1 MTPNQAD
8 SLLADALWWFKGFR
22 AAQPVDSVDPTDAL
36 SDSLRNV
43 RQWLIGLSQ
52 GHRRLLGTNERQYAV
67 VLTEAEFERIYDG
80 LKHRTVE
87 DLDLGLTTAK
97 AILEQFTAE
106 RREAALP
113 DGAPF

>member
-1 MTPNQAD
+1 MNHSEAD
-8 SLLADALWWFKGFR
+8 SLLADALWWFKGFL
-22 AAQPVDSVDPTDAL
+22 AAQPADASDPTDAL
-36 SDSLRNV
+36 GNSLRNV

-80 LKHRTVE
+80 LKHRTVK

-97 AILEQFTAE
+97 AILDQFTAE